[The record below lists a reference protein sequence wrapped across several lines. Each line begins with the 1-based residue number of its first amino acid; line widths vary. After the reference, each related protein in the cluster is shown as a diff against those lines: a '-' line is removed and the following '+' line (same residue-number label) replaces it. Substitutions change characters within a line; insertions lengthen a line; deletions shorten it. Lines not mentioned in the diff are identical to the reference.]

1 MILSSE
7 KKSRTTQERLR
18 VCSPIRERNSTVCCS
33 AKGFVRR
40 FVVHFGSFPKGG
52 ALGTDYRARALS
64 RNETYILLLI
74 HTKEDDDD
82 DNHPLSSS
90 LSKFLSRC
98 QSLHLKRIMILPS
111 SSLVSVRSLPSP
123 SLPRLAAFVPLR
135 PRQSPSS
142 LSVPPLR
149 TFLVFRTRRRFS
161 RNRSVFS
168 A

>member
-82 DNHPLSSS
+82 DNHPLSS
-90 LSKFLSRC
+90 
-98 QSLHLKRIMILPS
+98 
-111 SSLVSVRSLPSP
+111 
-123 SLPRLAAFVPLR
+123 
-135 PRQSPSS
+135 
-142 LSVPPLR
+142 
-149 TFLVFRTRRRFS
+149 
-161 RNRSVFS
+161 
-168 A
+168 